1 MAGHSKWANMKHR
14 KDRADKKKGKI
25 FSRII
30 KEVMSAVK
38 QGGSDPRSNAKLK
51 FAIQKAKDADVPNEN
66 IERNIKKA
74 ASSDQED
81 FVDASYELYGF
92 GGVGIIVQAMTD
104 NKNRTASDI
113 RIAINKCGGT
123 LAVPGAVSYNF
134 QEKGVIRIPKKS
146 MPEDELF
153 LLVSEAGAED
163 FMIDEEEEQYVV
175 ITAPDTFLKVK
186 ETVTRANIKYGEA
199 ALEMIPNLWI
209 EVSEEDANSNIALIE
224 WLENID
230 DVDVVFHNMKI

>member
-38 QGGSDPRSNAKLK
+38 QGGSDPRSNSKLK
-51 FAIQKAKDADVPNEN
+51 AAVQKAKDADVPNEN
-66 IERNIKKA
+66 IDRNIKKA
-74 ASSDQED
+74 ASLDQED
-81 FVDASYELYGF
+81 FVEAVYELYGY
-92 GGVGIIVQAMTD
+92 GGVGIIVLAMTD

-113 RIAINKCGGT
+113 RVAINKCGGT

-134 QEKGVIRIPKKS
+134 QEKGVLRILKS
-146 MPEDELF
+146 QMAEDDLF
-153 LLVSEAGAED
+153 LLASEAGAED
-163 FMIDEEEEQYVV
+163 FFVEEEQYVV
-175 ITAPDTFLKVK
+175 ITPSEAFLKVK
-186 ETVTRANIKYGEA
+186 EAIEKANIKCNEA
-199 ALEMIPNLWI
+199 SLEWVPNLWV
-209 EVSEEDANSNIALIE
+209 EVSEEDADSNITLIE
-224 WLENID
+224 WLENNT